1 MYFEIFKKGNL
12 IVRGRKYIGTL
23 QFDHELNL
31 APSTTM
37 VLEADWLNIISGR
50 EEIKIHLDDGKV
62 FWGIVWNYTADKVNE
77 TLELDIRHVVTEWQ
91 YRQISV
97 NHAISDNGENGK
109 LNIVYKGDKTEKSE
123 SNSEAITA
131 SDFSVMS
138 KKIDSMT
145 DADWIEKA
153 HAVAW
158 STLNGDKIAIT
169 SVDHSKVKKEDSE
182 DDNKKKKVYK
192 EGTYDV
198 TFATAKGTK
207 VTVSC
212 EVVQAVSYQNAK
224 TKTDK
229 TNNETIS
236 ARPFE
241 VYAEEGFTAEIVK
254 EKVKAK
260 AWVYRHKNQPVA
272 VTSITTNFVNEEG
285 EYNVTASTAR
295 GTSITVKVEVKGGD
309 DYDNVSDPSVA
320 DKLEDIYNDKNF
332 AYPGWNI
339 EWRGGAENRYIDY
352 VYSKQNKLEA
362 LTETVELT
370 DDLWWRVGFW
380 NEKKLQ
386 IGTFGDEKPYIISTK
401 PSGKTNIR
409 LIQEPT
415 IEADL
420 ENVINVATVYS
431 DKSDGGMS
439 SLTLREVYMDESL
452 QKDGFPV
459 VILHSNA
466 NNERDYRMYIDQFP
480 QIAPNSWLEY
490 AVLDETSI
498 ALESGTLIE
507 GSFAFNDLSPFEI
520 DSKTVT
526 NEKRVTAAKTVY
538 EATIKRLI
546 QSRRSYDL
554 KITTEH
560 LPIDLL
566 AGDKVRFIY
575 DNSIW
580 HLDAC
585 SNYWKKILSYDDWFY
600 ITHITYNIDEYGNEW
615 CELTL
620 TKWLKIERETVQNQG

>member
-12 IVRGRKYIGTL
+12 IIRGKKYIGTL

-37 VLEADWLNIISGR
+37 VLPIDWLKVISGR

-62 FWGIVWNYTADKVNE
+62 FWGIIWDYDQNKVNE
-77 TLELDIRHVVTEWQ
+77 TIELDIRHVITEWQ

-109 LNIVYKGDKTEKSE
+109 LNIVYKGDTTEKSE
-123 SNSEAITA
+123 TNAEAITA

-138 KKIDSMT
+138 KNIDSMT

-153 HAVAW
+153 HATAW

-169 SVDHSKVKKEDSE
+169 RVNHSKIKKEDSE
-182 DDNKKKKVYK
+182 DDKKKKKVYK
-192 EGTYDV
+192 EGTYEV
-198 TFATAKGTK
+198 TFATAKGTS
-207 VTVSC
+207 VTVNC
-212 EVVQAVSYQNAK
+212 EVTQAVSYQSAK
-224 TKTDK
+224 TKSNK
-229 TNNETIS
+229 TNKETIS

-254 EKVKAK
+254 QKVKAK
-260 AWVYRHKNQPVA
+260 AWVYRHKNQSVA
-272 VTSITTNFVNEEG
+272 VTSITTNFVNTEG
-285 EYNVTASTAR
+285 EYTVTASTAK
-295 GTSITVKVEVKGGD
+295 GTSITVKVEVKGGS

-339 EWRGGAENRYIDY
+339 EFRNGAENRFIDY
-352 VYSKQNKLEA
+352 VYSKQNKLDA

-380 NEKKLQ
+380 DEKRVQ
-386 IGTFGDEKPYIISTK
+386 IGTFGDEKPYVISTK

-415 IEADL
+415 IDPDL
-420 ENVINVATVYS
+420 ENVINATTVYS

-439 SLTLREVYMDESL
+439 SLTLREVYMDKSL

-459 VILHSNA
+459 VILHSNV
-466 NNERDYRMYIDQFP
+466 NNERDYRMYISQFP
-480 QIAPNSWLEY
+480 QIAPNNELEY
-490 AVLDETSI
+490 AVLDEESI

-507 GSFAFNDLSPFEI
+507 GSFAFNDLSPFEL
-520 DSKTVT
+520 DSKTIT
-526 NEKRVTAAKTVY
+526 NDKRIKAAKTVY

-566 AGDKVRFIY
+566 AGDKVKFIY

-585 SNYWKKILSYDDWFY
+585 SNYWKKILSYNDWFY
-600 ITHITYNIDEYGNEW
+600 ITHITYNIDEYGNEY